1 MGRTFVITGGGT
13 GLGRAFA
20 RTLAADGHRLVLL
33 GRRLEKVQAVAEEVG
48 NDSFALACDI
58 ADPAAV
64 DGAFA
69 EIARRCD
76 GRIDGLINNAA
87 FFTPFL
93 ITDAPTDEV
102 EGIIDINLKGATWC
116 CRAAIPL
123 LDRGGLIVNV
133 GSEGVMNPT
142 AMFSI
147 YQASKWGLE
156 RFTKAL
162 YAELAPQGIRVTMLR
177 ACKMYDEDFTWNVDP
192 ERLKLF
198 AKENAKR
205 GWMPQKQAVA
215 RFESAGAQ
223 IRWLVNL
230 PDDVA
235 VPEVILDARFA

>member
-20 RTLAADGHRLVLL
+20 RTLAADGDRLVLL
-33 GRRLEKVQAVAEEVG
+33 GRRLDKVQAVAEEVG
-48 NDSFALACDI
+48 NGSFALQCDI
-58 ADPAAV
+58 SDQSSVDAAFGQIAARC
-64 DGAFA
+64 GA
-69 EIARRCD
+69 
-76 GRIDGLINNAA
+76 IDGLINNAA

-93 ITDAPTDEV
+93 IKDAPTDEV
-102 EGIIDINLKGATWC
+102 DGIIDINLKGAIWC
-116 CRAAIPL
+116 CRAVIPL
-123 LDRGGLIVNV
+123 LGRGGIVVNV

-142 AMFSI
+142 AMFSV

-162 YAELAPQGIRVTMLR
+162 FAELAPQGIRVTMLR

-192 ERLKLF
+192 ERMKLF
-198 AKENAKR
+198 AEENAKR
-205 GWMPQKQAVA
+205 GWNPGKQAIA

-230 PDDVA
+230 PPDVA
-235 VPEVILDARFA
+235 VPELILNARFA

>member
-20 RTLAADGHRLVLL
+20 RTLAVDGERLVLL
-33 GRRLEKVQAVAEEVG
+33 GRRLDKVQAVAEEVG
-48 NDSFALACDI
+48 NGSFALACDI
-58 ADPAAV
+58 GDPDAV
-64 DGAFA
+64 DAVFA
-69 EIARRCD
+69 EIAQRC
-76 GRIDGLINNAA
+76 GKIDGLINNAA

-93 ITDAPTDEV
+93 IKDAPTGEV
-102 EGIIDINLKGATWC
+102 DGIIDINLKGAIWC

-123 LDRGGLIVNV
+123 LGRGGIVVNV

-142 AMFSI
+142 AMFAV

-162 YAELAPQGIRVTMLR
+162 FAELAPQGIRVTMLR
-177 ACKMYDEDFTWNVDP
+177 ACKMFDEDFTWNVDP
-192 ERLKLF
+192 ERMKLF
-198 AKENAKR
+198 AEENAKR
-205 GWMPQKQAVA
+205 GWNPGKQAIA

-230 PDDVA
+230 PPDVA
-235 VPEVILDARFA
+235 VPELILNARFA